1 MSVDECGST
10 VNIADG
16 EAFAFAVCLRA
27 AGHDELHGNGELRW
41 QRLDQRHG
49 CAIVEQVAR

>member
-1 MSVDECGST
+1 MSDECGST

-16 EAFAFAVCLRA
+16 EAFAFAVCLRP

-41 QRLDQRHG
+41 QRLDRHDG
-49 CAIVEQVAR
+49 HAIVEQVTR